1 MSKYYNDNVDKKF
14 LKHFNF
20 EKLVHVV
27 NGSCFFQILFV
38 YQKKNNLSIYN
49 QDVHKEDICLPDFYS
64 QNLGYHASGFV
75 FTLPKNNHLQN
86 LLTPKKNLLNERTH
100 ETINLFSKNIFKI
113 PQKNLVK
120 TAIDNYIKKLTVS
133 FVNESYFLYDKNNMI
148 EQTFKQKETS

>member
-27 NGSCFFQILFV
+27 NSSCFFQILFV

-49 QDVHKEDICLPDFYS
+49 QDVHKEDICLPDFYY

-75 FTLPKNNHLQN
+75 FTLPKNNHL
-86 LLTPKKNLLNERTH
+86 
-100 ETINLFSKNIFKI
+100 
-113 PQKNLVK
+113 
-120 TAIDNYIKKLTVS
+120 
-133 FVNESYFLYDKNNMI
+133 
-148 EQTFKQKETS
+148 

>member
-27 NGSCFFQILFV
+27 NSSCFFQILFV
-38 YQKKNNLSIYN
+38 YQKNNNLSIYN
-49 QDVHKEDICLPDFYS
+49 QDVHKEDICLPDFYY

-86 LLTPKKNLLNERTH
+86 LLTLWDILLNETTPER
-100 ETINLFSKNIFKI
+100 INLFSKNLFKL
-113 PQKNLVK
+113 PQETLIK
-120 TAIDNYIKKLTVS
+120 TVIDNYV
-133 FVNESYFLYDKNNMI
+133 KN
-148 EQTFKQKETS
+148 